1 MHDDVAPNKTDAGRD
16 EIRQRSRRLPSA
28 LRSILLLV
36 DGQRTVGQLRGVIA
50 GLHAPVDALEQL
62 VGMGLVEDATS
73 VASHLQAAPAASV
86 GAPSPGA
93 ISHYGVLYALMSDA
107 VREHLGLRGY
117 FLQLKIERCSNAEEL
132 LAVLPDLAAAL
143 GKVRDFAVASEFEQR
158 LRTLAQA

>member
-16 EIRQRSRRLPSA
+16 EIRQRSRSLPSA

-50 GLHAPVDALEQL
+50 GLHAPADALEQL
-62 VGMGLVEDATS
+62 VGMGFVSIAAHAGATDA
-73 VASHLQAAPAASV
+73 VAAGA
-86 GAPSPGA
+86 GAPSGTA
-93 ISHYGVLYALMSDA
+93 GHYGVLYALMSDA

-117 FLQLKIERCSNAEEL
+117 FLQLRIERCGNAEEL

-143 GKVRDFAVASEFEQR
+143 GKVRDFAVATEFEQR
-158 LRTLAQA
+158 LRALAQA

>member
-16 EIRQRSRRLPSA
+16 EIRQRSRGLPGA

-62 VGMGLVEDATS
+62 AGMGLVSIAAHADAPIA
-73 VASHLQAAPAASV
+73 VAASA
-86 GAPSPGA
+86 GAPSGTA
-93 ISHYGVLYALMSDA
+93 GHYGVLYALMSDA

-117 FLQLKIERCSNAEEL
+117 FLQLRIERCGNAEEL
-132 LAVLPDLAAAL
+132 LAVLPDLATAL
-143 GKVRDFAVASEFEQR
+143 GKARDFALATEFEQR
-158 LRTLAQA
+158 LRALAQA

>member
-16 EIRQRSRRLPSA
+16 EIRLRSRRLPSA

-50 GLHAPVDALEQL
+50 GLHAPADALEQL
-62 VGMGLVEDATS
+62 VGMGLVSDATHVDDSPVALGS
-73 VASHLQAAPAASV
+73 VS
-86 GAPSPGA
+86 APSTA
-93 ISHYGVLYALMSDA
+93 AVNHYSVLYALMSDA

-117 FLQLKIERCSNAEEL
+117 FLQLKIERCGNAEEL
-132 LAVLPDLAAAL
+132 LGVLPDLAAAL
-143 GKVRDFAVASEFEQR
+143 GKTRDFALASEFEQR